1 MYASRT
7 TQFLVGL
14 FALAGLTALAFL
26 SFRLGKLELFSPPSY
41 VIYANFDNVSGLKAG
56 DNVEIA
62 GVAVGKVLSITL
74 KEDRARVQ
82 MRIDRGV
89 QIDEDAIAAIRTR
102 GLIGDKYVAI
112 SPGPGEKYL
121 ANAGVLRQTESAFV
135 LEDAIGQLINN
146 MGSGGAKKNS
156 ADKGSD
162 SLDDSAPVGDPKGA
176 KPAKGAKSG
185 PPPSK

>member
-14 FALAGLTALAFL
+14 FALAGLAALAFL
-26 SFRLGKLELFSPPSY
+26 SFRLGKLELFAPPSY
-41 VIYANFDNVSGLKAG
+41 ELYANFDNVSGLKAG

-62 GVAVGKVLSITL
+62 GVAVGKVLSISL
-74 KEDRARVQ
+74 KEERARVE

-102 GLIGDKYVAI
+102 GIIGDKYVAI
-112 SPGPGEKYL
+112 SPGSGKYL
-121 ANAGVLRQTESAFV
+121 ANAGVLRQTESSFI

-146 MGSGGAKKNS
+146 IGSGGNKKKS
-156 ADKGSD
+156 GDKDSD
-162 SLDDSAPVGDPKGA
+162 GLNDSPTIGDPNGA
-176 KPAKGAKSG
+176 KPA
-185 PPPSK
+185 PPPAK

>member
-14 FALAGLTALAFL
+14 FALAGLAALAFL
-26 SFRLGKLELFSPPSY
+26 SFRLGKLELFSAPGY

-62 GVAVGKVLSITL
+62 GVPVGKVLSISLTQ
-74 KEDRARVQ
+74 ERARVQ
-82 MRIDRGV
+82 MRVNQGV
-89 QIDEDAIAAIRTR
+89 QIDDDAIAAVRTR
-102 GLIGDKYVAI
+102 GIIGDKYVAV
-112 SPGPGEKYL
+112 SPGPSEHYL
-121 ANAGVLRQTESAFV
+121 SSGGVIRQTESAFV

-146 MGSGGAKKNS
+146 MGSGGSKKQS

-162 SLDDSAPVGDPKGA
+162 GLDDSPIAEPNGA
-176 KPAKGAKSG
+176 KPRPSAK
-185 PPPSK
+185 